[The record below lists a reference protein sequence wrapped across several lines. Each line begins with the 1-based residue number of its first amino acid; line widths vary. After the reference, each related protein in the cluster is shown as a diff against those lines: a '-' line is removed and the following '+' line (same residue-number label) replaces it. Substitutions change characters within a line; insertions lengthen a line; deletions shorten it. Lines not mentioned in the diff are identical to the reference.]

1 MKQNVSFRFGGPLTK
16 ALKIII
22 IADIAIYLIQILLP
36 FFSGFNID
44 YIFGISKTGI
54 ESGFYW
60 QFLTYSFLHGSPLH
74 LLLNMFALWI
84 FAGELENFWGTK
96 RFVTYYLLTATGAG
110 FFIHLMNFFSPYMD
124 PNTVTIGASGAVFGI
139 LLAFGMIWPNR
150 EVLLYFIIPIKMKYF
165 VLIFGLIEFFGTIQS
180 FSITAGNISHI
191 GHLGG
196 IITGI
201 AIIAAYRFRL
211 PKDFF
216 NKRKSKQKLK
226 IITSQNKA
234 KDTIDRL
241 LDKIAREGM
250 SSLTSDERK
259 ELEWARKNYYPD
271 PNEKFH

>member
-1 MKQNVSFRFGGPLTK
+1 
-16 ALKIII
+16 
-22 IADIAIYLIQILLP
+22 
-36 FFSGFNID
+36 
-44 YIFGISKTGI
+44 
-54 ESGFYW
+54 
-60 QFLTYSFLHGSPLH
+60 
-74 LLLNMFALWI
+74 
-84 FAGELENFWGTK
+84 
-96 RFVTYYLLTATGAG
+96 
-110 FFIHLMNFFSPYMD
+110 MD

-201 AIIAAYRFRL
+201 AIIAAYRLRL

-234 KDTIDRL
+234 KETIDRL

>member
-1 MKQNVSFRFGGPLTK
+1 MTK

-22 IADIAIYLIQILLP
+22 IANIAVYFLQIIIP
-36 FFSGFNID
+36 FFSEFKLD
-44 YIFGISKTGI
+44 DIFGISKVGI
-54 ESGFYW
+54 GKGYYW
-60 QFLTYSFLHGSPLH
+60 QFLTYGFLHGSPLH

-96 RFVTYYLLTATGAG
+96 RFVYYYLLTTVGAG
-110 FFIHLMNFFSPYMD
+110 IFIHMMNVFSPYIN
-124 PNTVTIGASGAVFGI
+124 PYTPTIGASGAIFGI
-139 LLAFGMIWPNR
+139 LLAFGVTWPNR

-180 FSITAGNISHI
+180 FSLSAGNISHI

-201 AIIAAYRFRL
+201 AVIAAFRLRL
-211 PKDFF
+211 PKDFL
-216 NKRKSKQKLK
+216 KKQKAKQKLK
-226 IITSQNKA
+226 VVTNQNKA
-234 KDTIDRL
+234 KETIDRL
-241 LDKIAREGM
+241 LDKIARDGM
-250 SSLTSDERK
+250 SSLSSDERK

>member
-1 MKQNVSFRFGGPLTK
+1 MKQNVSFKFGGPLTK

-22 IADIAIYLIQILLP
+22 IANIAIYLTQILLP
-36 FFSGFNID
+36 FFSEFSPD

-54 ESGFYW
+54 ENGFYW
-60 QFLTYSFLHGSPLH
+60 QFLTYGFLHGSPLH

-96 RFVTYYLLTATGAG
+96 RFVIYYLLTTTGAG
-110 FFIHLMNFFSPYMD
+110 FFIHLMNYFSPYMD

-201 AIIAAYRFRL
+201 AIIAAYRIRL
-211 PKDFF
+211 PKDFI

>member
-1 MKQNVSFRFGGPLTK
+1 MKQNISFKFGGPLTK
-16 ALKIII
+16 ALKVII
-22 IADIAIYLIQILLP
+22 IANIAIYLTQILIP
-36 FFSGFNID
+36 FFSPIDPANIL
-44 YIFGISKTGI
+44 GISKNGI
-54 ESGFYW
+54 SYGFYW
-60 QFLTYSFLHGSPLH
+60 QFLTYGFLHGSPLH

-96 RFVTYYLLTATGAG
+96 RFVSYYLLTTTGAG

-165 VLIFGLIEFFGTIQS
+165 ILIFGLIEFFGTIQS

-201 AIIAAYRFRL
+201 VIIAAYRFRL
-211 PKDFF
+211 PKDLF

-226 IITSQNKA
+226 IITSRNRA
-234 KDTIDRL
+234 KETIDRL

>member
-1 MKQNVSFRFGGPLTK
+1 MKQNVSFKFGGPLTK

-22 IADIAIYLIQILLP
+22 IANIAIYLTQILLP
-36 FFSGFNID
+36 FFSEFSPD

-54 ESGFYW
+54 ENGFYW
-60 QFLTYSFLHGSPLH
+60 QFLTYGFLHGSPLH

-96 RFVTYYLLTATGAG
+96 RFVIYYLLTTTGAG
-110 FFIHLMNFFSPYMD
+110 FFIHLMNYFSPYMD

-201 AIIAAYRFRL
+201 AIIAAYRLRL

-234 KDTIDRL
+234 KETIDRL

>member
-1 MKQNVSFRFGGPLTK
+1 MKQNISFKFGGPLTK

-22 IADIAIYLIQILLP
+22 IANIAVYFLQILIPIFLEI
-36 FFSGFNID
+36 NLNN
-44 YIFGISKTGI
+44 IFGISKAGI
-54 ESGFYW
+54 SAGFYW
-60 QFLTYSFLHGSPLH
+60 QFLTYGFLHGSPLH

-84 FAGELENFWGTK
+84 FAGELENFWGTR
-96 RFVTYYLLTATGAG
+96 RFIFYYLMTTVGAG
-110 FFIHLMNFFSPYMD
+110 IFIHLMNFFSPHID
-124 PNTVTIGASGAVFGI
+124 PFTPTIGASGAIFGI
-139 LLAFGMIWPNR
+139 LLAFGVTWPNR

-201 AIIAAYRFRL
+201 AIIAAFRFRF

-234 KDTIDRL
+234 KETIDRL

>member
-1 MKQNVSFRFGGPLTK
+1 MKQNISFKFGGPLTK

-22 IADIAIYLIQILLP
+22 IANIAIYLAQILFP
-36 FFSGFNID
+36 FFSTID
-44 YIFGISKTGI
+44 PAGIFGISKTGI
-54 ESGFYW
+54 SAGFYW
-60 QFLTYSFLHGSPLH
+60 QFLTYGFLHGSPLH

-96 RFVTYYLLTATGAG
+96 RFVIYYLLTTTGAG
-110 FFIHLMNFFSPYMD
+110 IFIHLMNFFSPYMD

-139 LLAFGMIWPNR
+139 LLAFGVTWPNR

-165 VLIFGLIEFFGTIQS
+165 ILIFGLIEFFGTIQS

-201 AIIAAYRFRL
+201 AIIAAFRFRL

-234 KDTIDRL
+234 KETIDRL